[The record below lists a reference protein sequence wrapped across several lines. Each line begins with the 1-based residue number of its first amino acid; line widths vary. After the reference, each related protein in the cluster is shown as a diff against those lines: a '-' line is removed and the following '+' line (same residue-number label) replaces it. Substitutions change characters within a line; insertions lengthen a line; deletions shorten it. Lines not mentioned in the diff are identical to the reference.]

1 VKNSPVELMNYDR
14 LIFGT
19 QCVFLV
25 QILNGEVR
33 RMKKDNE
40 EREIKL
46 EDIDYEYAILEQKEN
61 YLTGGGGNKV
71 KKIDK
76 VEEEEMRK
84 KVINEIEEEFIKMKE
99 INEEENKKKL
109 EEQEI
114 KFREKMEKI

>member
-1 VKNSPVELMNYDR
+1 MNYDR

-25 QILNGEVR
+25 QILGGEVR
-33 RMKKDNE
+33 RVRKDNE
-40 EREIKL
+40 EREMKL

-61 YLTGGGGNKV
+61 YLTGGGNKI

-84 KVINEIEEEFIKMKE
+84 KVINEIE
-99 INEEENKKKL
+99 
-109 EEQEI
+109 
-114 KFREKMEKI
+114 